1 MRHASL
7 LVLLFCGVLSSA
19 EAKPEAAKPETTP
32 AVAPAEKPVEP
43 PPLARQP
50 DPTAA
55 IVAEGKYLYRQRD
68 IDALM
73 LIAARHAKVKFAKT
87 EEDRLREALI
97 TALLAREPLMDALA
111 ALPGGFS
118 GPEREALVL
127 DLLDFQAEPAKAP
140 TAPPPAADAAS
151 VATPA
156 ATAPASA
163 PAASTV
169 PTTNAPATTATNDQG
184 PLLIRL
190 PALAL
195 TRSLPGVGKRTLS
208 MTIALFFRDPA
219 VAQKLQDR
227 APLVQDA
234 ILSYV
239 QALPPAQFVEPNQ
252 LTLKDGITAAIL
264 AKVPDFP
271 PDSVLIPELSSASG
285 DAAEPAKP
293 AP

>member
-1 MRHASL
+1 MRHAPL
-7 LVLLFCGVLSSA
+7 LALLLCSALSA
-19 EAKPEAAKPETTP
+19 ADAKPETKPATP
-32 AVAPAEKPVEP
+32 ATTPAAAAPEKPVEAP
-43 PPLARQP
+43 PVVRQP

-68 IDALM
+68 VDALM

-87 EEDRLREALI
+87 EEDRLREVLI

-118 GPEREALVL
+118 EPEREALIL

-140 TAPPPAADAAS
+140 ATPPPANDAAT
-151 VATPA
+151 AGTAPAAPTANTPA
-156 ATAPASA
+156 A
-163 PAASTV
+163 
-169 PTTNAPATTATNDQG
+169 PTTNNKG

-190 PALAL
+190 PPLAL
-195 TRSLPGVGKRTLS
+195 SRSLPGVGKRTLS

-252 LTLKDGITAAIL
+252 LTLKDGIAAAII

-271 PDSVLIPELSSASG
+271 PDSVLIPELSSG
-285 DAAEPAKP
+285 DGAEPAKP

>member
-1 MRHASL
+1 MRHAPL
-7 LVLLFCGVLSSA
+7 LVLLLTGALSA
-19 EAKPEAAKPETTP
+19 ADAKPEPKPTPPVTTP
-32 AVAPAEKPVEP
+32 ATTPAEKPVEAP
-43 PPLARQP
+43 PTARQP

-68 IDALM
+68 VDALM
-73 LIAARHAKVKFAKT
+73 LIAARHAKTKFAKA
-87 EEDRLREALI
+87 EEERLREALT

-140 TAPPPAADAAS
+140 ATPTPVNDPPVAGAAPAATS
-151 VATPA
+151 ATPA
-156 ATAPASA
+156 PGASA
-163 PAASTV
+163 ASAV
-169 PTTNAPATTATNDQG
+169 TATNDG

-190 PALAL
+190 PPLAL

-208 MTIALFFRDPA
+208 LTIALFFRDPA
-219 VAQKLQDR
+219 QAQKLQAR

-234 ILSYV
+234 ILSHV

-252 LTLKDGITAAIL
+252 LTLKDGITAAII

-271 PDSVLIPELSSASG
+271 PDAVLIPELSTG
-285 DAAEPAKP
+285 DGAEPTKP